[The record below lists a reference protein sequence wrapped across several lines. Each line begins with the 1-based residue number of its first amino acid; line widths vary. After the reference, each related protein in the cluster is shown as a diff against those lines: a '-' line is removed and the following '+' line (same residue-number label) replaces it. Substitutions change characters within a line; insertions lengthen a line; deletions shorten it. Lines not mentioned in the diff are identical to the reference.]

1 MSDPKTHRYCFKWR
15 RQFESMPIY
24 ILARRGPESLLWKD
38 DWVHGL
44 ATTNEPFRIYCDDP
58 SELKDE
64 FQRYWA
70 PAEEGSCQPMAL
82 ISSLRQACRTM
93 MQILVSLTWMAPFH
107 RFHSS
112 VPGFKVT
119 FHNNHRMCFNMLFL

>member
-1 MSDPKTHRYCFKWR
+1 
-15 RQFESMPIY
+15 MPIY

-70 PAEEGSCQPMAL
+70 PAEGSCQPMAL

-93 MQILVSLTWMAPFH
+93 MQILVSLTWMARFIDSIH
-107 RFHSS
+107 RCPDS
-112 VPGFKVT
+112 VT
-119 FHNNHRMCFNMLFL
+119 FHNNHRMCFNMLFLSQPVGHTK